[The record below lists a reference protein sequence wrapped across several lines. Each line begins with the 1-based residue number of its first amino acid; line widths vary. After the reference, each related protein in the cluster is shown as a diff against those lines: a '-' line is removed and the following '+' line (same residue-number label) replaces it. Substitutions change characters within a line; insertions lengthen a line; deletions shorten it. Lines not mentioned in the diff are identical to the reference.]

1 MKTLILSVSMAF
13 VISGC
18 TTMTSPRYSISAD
31 TVEAIKN
38 SLTNQVSVGSFS
50 GSYEY
55 DPMCRGVG
63 NIQPPDGMTFEAYIR
78 KAMVDELK
86 IAGAYAEKSDVV
98 LSGEVRKVAFS
109 STKSITGG
117 AWEFAVEMKSSN
129 GKSLSIND
137 IYEFT
142 SGFEGMSA
150 CRQTAEALL
159 PAVQNLINKAV
170 TSPEFKAMSK

>member
-55 DPMCRGVG
+55 DPMCR
-63 NIQPPDGMTFEAYIR
+63 
-78 KAMVDELK
+78 
-86 IAGAYAEKSDVV
+86 
-98 LSGEVRKVAFS
+98 
-109 STKSITGG
+109 
-117 AWEFAVEMKSSN
+117 
-129 GKSLSIND
+129 
-137 IYEFT
+137 
-142 SGFEGMSA
+142 
-150 CRQTAEALL
+150 
-159 PAVQNLINKAV
+159 
-170 TSPEFKAMSK
+170 